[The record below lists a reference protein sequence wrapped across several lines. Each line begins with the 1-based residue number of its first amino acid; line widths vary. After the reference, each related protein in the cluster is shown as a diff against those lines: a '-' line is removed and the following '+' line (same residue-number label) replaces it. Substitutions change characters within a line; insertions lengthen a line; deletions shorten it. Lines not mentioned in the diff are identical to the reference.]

1 MLGSGRA
8 MPRTGP
14 SERDR
19 EARRLAA
26 FASIAASLAHSE
38 DLDRALPQALQATLD
53 ALRLEA
59 GGIYLLDEVTG
70 DLRATQHHFGLPAD
84 LPDAVQRFRRG
95 EAVMGRAID
104 SVRPVVVPDIAAAP
118 DAREAARQSGLR
130 SLVLVPL
137 YARGRA
143 VGMMP
148 VGGYAVREFAEDE
161 IELLAAVGGM
171 LGAAIDNARLVR
183 RSRRHLAQVQALW
196 EIDKA
201 IVEDRDLTE
210 VFGTI
215 ARAASRL
222 SGGEAVIVLLDGN
235 EDVHVP
241 GGERSRAFELLGDP
255 PALAGTP
262 LAAYLARAAPTAVR
276 LGREDERRAIV
287 VPLAA
292 GGRTL
297 GGLVVVESAAS
308 WEEEDLTTLGTL
320 GRRAAVALTKADAR
334 QAEDRRAGQ
343 LALLAGASE
352 IAASTLDVDVLLGAI
367 ARYVQRSF
375 GYYSVAVYLV
385 KPEGR
390 DALLAG
396 AAGAAASA
404 MPKGHRMAFGHGII
418 GWVAE
423 HGEHILASDVRREAR
438 FVPSAL
444 SATLSELA
452 VPVRLTGQ
460 VVAVLNVESDRVD
473 AFDEGDVVALDGI
486 ASQVASAIQNARL
499 FDEKVRALRNLEILQ
514 EITNVLNSE
523 LELDVLLERIARR
536 SVEAVRPAQM
546 GAVLLYD
553 GEALRV
559 RSSFGYLQPAVL
571 GTVRLTFHEGLPGS
585 VFVSGHGRLV
595 GSGAGERRRPVR
607 HPAFREAAG
616 NVDPRSALCVPIA
629 LPQEKLGVLLLE
641 STTGSDDFEIDD
653 LRFAATLAAQAAI
666 AIGNALRL
674 RRIVAMDRQRQ
685 EYLSN
690 VSHELRSPLT
700 VIQGYLEALANGG
713 EGSEQAAHYLRVALE
728 QTQRLGRM
736 IDEVLHVSQLEQ
748 GMAQRHVTWTPVSL
762 TDVLRTVV
770 LTLRQEAS
778 VKGLQLTT
786 AIAAEVPVLAGDEGL
801 LQSLAFH
808 LVENAVKFTPAG
820 GKVDVGLEA
829 NSDEVVLRVRDDGI
843 GIGPEFHDRIF
854 EKFFMV
860 DAGPSKAHAGAGIGL
875 FVVKEVVAIHGGTI
889 RVESSSGQGAL
900 FEVRLPLRPTD

>member
-1 MLGSGRA
+1 MTRI
-8 MPRTGP
+8 GP

-26 FASIAASLAHSE
+26 FASIAAGLAHSE
-38 DLDRALPQALQATLD
+38 DLERALSQALRSTLD
-53 ALRLEA
+53 ALDLEA
-59 GGIYLLDEVTG
+59 GGIYLLDEG
-70 DLRATQHHFGLPAD
+70 SGELRATEHHFGLP
-84 LPDAVQRFRRG
+84 PDYPPAVARFRRG
-95 EAVMGRAID
+95 EAPIGRALD
-104 SVRPVVVPDIAAAP
+104 AVRPVVVPDIAAIA
-118 DAREAARQSGLR
+118 DAREATRQSGLR
-130 SLVLVPL
+130 SVVFVPL

-148 VGGYAVREFAEDE
+148 VGAYAVRPFAEDE
-161 IELLAAVGGM
+161 VELLAAVGGM
-171 LGAAIDNARLVR
+171 LGAAIDNARLVQ

-201 IVEDRDLTE
+201 IVEERDLTE
-210 VFGTI
+210 IFGTI

-235 EDVHVP
+235 EDVQVA
-241 GGERSRAFELLGDP
+241 GGERLRALELLGDP
-255 PALAGTP
+255 PTLAGTP
-262 LAAYLARAAPTAVR
+262 LAQYLARAAPTSVR
-276 LGREDERRAIV
+276 LGHDDDGRRAIV

-297 GGLVVVESAAS
+297 GGLVVVESSSAA
-308 WEEEDLTTLGTL
+308 WEEADLTTLGTL
-320 GRRAAVALTKADAR
+320 GRRAAVALTKAGAR
-334 QAEDRRAGQ
+334 QAEERRAGQ

-352 IAASTLDVDVLLGAI
+352 IAASTLDVDALLGAI

-375 GYYSVAVYLV
+375 GYYSVSVYLV
-385 KPEGR
+385 RP
-390 DALLAG
+390 DAREAYLVG
-396 AAGAAASA
+396 ASGGAASA

-423 HGEHILASDVRREAR
+423 HGEHILASDVRREPR
-438 FVPSAL
+438 FLPSSL
-444 SATLSELA
+444 TATLSELA

-486 ASQVASAIQNARL
+486 AAQVGSAIQNARL

-553 GEALRV
+553 GESLRV
-559 RSSFGYLQPAVL
+559 RSSFGYLQPAAL
-571 GTVRLTFHEGLPGS
+571 GVVRLAFHEGLPGS

-595 GSGAGERRRPVR
+595 GSGSGERRRPVR
-607 HPAFREAAG
+607 HRAFREAAG
-616 NVDPRSALCVPIA
+616 NIDPRSALCVPIA

-674 RRIVAMDRQRQ
+674 QRMVEMDRQRQ

-700 VIQGYLEALANGG
+700 VIQGYLEALADGGG
-713 EGSEQAAHYLRVALE
+713 EGDQAAHYLRVAQE

-748 GMAQRHVTWTPVSL
+748 GMAQRHLAWAPVSL
-762 TDVLRTVV
+762 ADTVRNVLQTH
-770 LTLRQEAS
+770 RQEAG
-778 VKGLQLTT
+778 VKGLRLSS
-786 AIAAEVPVLAGDEGL
+786 AISAEVPVLAGDERL
-801 LQSLAFH
+801 LQGLVFH
-808 LVENAVKFTPAG
+808 LVENAVKFTPPG
-820 GKVDVGLEA
+820 GRVEVGLEA
-829 NSDEVVLRVRDDGI
+829 NSDEVVLRVQDDGI
-843 GIGPEFHDRIF
+843 GIGPEFHERIF

-875 FVVKEVVAIHGGTI
+875 FLVKEVVAIHGGAI
-889 RVESSSGQGAL
+889 RVESAPGQGAL
-900 FEVRLPLRPTD
+900 FEVRLPLRPSD

>member
-1 MLGSGRA
+1 MTRI
-8 MPRTGP
+8 GP

-38 DLDRALPQALQATLD
+38 DLESALSQALRATLE
-53 ALRLEA
+53 ALNLEA
-59 GGIYLLDEVTG
+59 GGIYLLDESSG
-70 DLRATQHHFGLPAD
+70 ELHATDHHLGLP
-84 LPDAVQRFRRG
+84 PEYPQAVARFRRG
-95 EAVMGRAID
+95 EGPIGRALD
-104 SVRPVVVPDIAAAP
+104 AVHPVVVADISATI
-118 DAREAARQSGLR
+118 DAREATRQSGLR
-130 SLVLVPL
+130 SCVFVPL

-148 VGGYAVREFAEDE
+148 VGGYSVRAFPEDE
-161 IELLAAVGGM
+161 VELLAAVGGM
-171 LGAAIDNARLVR
+171 LGAAIDNARLVQ

-201 IVEDRDLTE
+201 IVEDRELTE

-241 GGERSRAFELLGDP
+241 GGERSRALELLGDP
-255 PALAGTP
+255 PTLAGTP
-262 LAAYLARAAPTAVR
+262 LAAYLARAAPTSVR
-276 LGREDERRAIV
+276 LGPEEDGRRAIV

-292 GGRTL
+292 GGRTM
-297 GGLVVVESAAS
+297 GGLVVVESTTN

-352 IAASTLDVDVLLGAI
+352 IAASTLDVDALLGAI

-375 GYYSVAVYLV
+375 GYYSVSIYLV
-385 KPEGR
+385 KP
-390 DALLAG
+390 DAREAHLAG
-396 AAGAAASA
+396 ASGGAASV
-404 MPKGHRMAFGHGII
+404 MPKGHRMAFGYGII

-423 HGEHILASDVRREAR
+423 HGEHILASDVRREPR
-438 FVPSAL
+438 FVPSSL
-444 SATLSELA
+444 TATLSEVA

-473 AFDEGDVVALDGI
+473 GFDEGDVVALDGI
-486 ASQVASAIQNARL
+486 AAQVASAIQNARL

-553 GEALRV
+553 GESLRV
-559 RSSFGYLQPAVL
+559 RSSFGYLQPAAL
-571 GTVRLTFHEGLPGS
+571 GAVRLTFHEGLPGS
-585 VFVSGHGRLV
+585 VFVSGHGRLI
-595 GSGAGERRRPVR
+595 GSGSGERRRPVR
-607 HPAFREAAG
+607 HPGFREAAG
-616 NVDPRSALCVPIA
+616 HVDPRSALCVPIA

-674 RRIVAMDRQRQ
+674 RRIVEMDRQRQ

-700 VIQGYLEALANGG
+700 VIQGYLEALAGGGG
-713 EGSEQAAHYLRVALE
+713 EAEQAAHYLRVAQE

-748 GMAQRHVTWTPVSL
+748 GIAQRHVAWAPVSL
-762 TDVLRTVV
+762 ADAVRAVV
-770 LTLRQEAS
+770 QTHRQEVS
-778 VKGLQLTT
+778 VKGVQLT
-786 AIAAEVPVLAGDEGL
+786 ASISGEVPVLAGDERL
-801 LQSLAFH
+801 LQSLVFH
-808 LVENAVKFTPAG
+808 LVENAVKFTPPG
-820 GKVDVGLEA
+820 GKIDVALEA
-829 NSDEVVLRVRDDGI
+829 THEEVVLRVRDDGI
-843 GIGPEFHDRIF
+843 GIAPEFHERIF

-860 DAGPSKAHAGAGIGL
+860 DAGPAKAHAGAGIGL

-889 RVESSSGQGAL
+889 RVESRPGGGAL
-900 FEVRLPLRPTD
+900 FEVRLPLQPSE

>member
-1 MLGSGRA
+1 MTRI
-8 MPRTGP
+8 GP

-38 DLDRALPQALQATLD
+38 DLERALPEALRTTLD
-53 ALRLEA
+53 ALHLEA
-59 GGIYLLDEVTG
+59 GGLYLLDDATG
-70 DLRATQHHFGLPAD
+70 ELRATPHHFGLP
-84 LPDAVQRFRRG
+84 PDYPQAVQRFRRG
-95 EAVMGRAID
+95 EAFLGRAID
-104 SVRPVVVPDIAAAP
+104 SVRPVVVPDIAATP
-118 DAREAARQSGLR
+118 DAREATRQSGLR
-130 SLVLVPL
+130 SIVFVPL

-143 VGMMP
+143 VGLMP
-148 VGGYAVREFAEDE
+148 VGGYAVREFEEDE
-161 IELLAAVGGM
+161 VELLAAVGGM
-171 LGAAIDNARLVR
+171 LGAAIDNARLVQ

-201 IVEDRDLTE
+201 IVEDRELTE
-210 VFGTI
+210 VFATI

-222 SGGEAVIVLLDGN
+222 SGGEAVIVLLDGT
-235 EDVHVP
+235 EDVHVS
-241 GGERSRAFELLGDP
+241 GGERSRALELLGDP
-255 PALAGTP
+255 PTLAGTP
-262 LAAYLARAAPTAVR
+262 LAAFLARAAPTTVR
-276 LGREDERRAIV
+276 LGDDERRRAIV

-297 GGLVVVESAAS
+297 GGLVVVEPAVA
-308 WEEEDLTTLGTL
+308 WEEADLTTLGTL

-352 IAASTLDVDVLLGAI
+352 IAASTLDVDALLGAI

-375 GYYSVAVYLV
+375 GYYSVSIYLV
-385 KPEGR
+385 KT
-390 DALLAG
+390 DAREAHLAG
-396 AAGAAASA
+396 AAGGAASA
-404 MPKGHRMAFGHGII
+404 MSKGHHMAFGHGMI

-423 HGEHILASDVRREAR
+423 HGQHILASDVRREPR
-438 FVPSAL
+438 FVPSDL
-444 SATLSELA
+444 TATLSELA
-452 VPVRLTGQ
+452 VPVRLAGQ

-499 FDEKVRALRNLEILQ
+499 FEEKVRALRNLEILQ

-553 GEALRV
+553 GESLRV
-559 RSSFGYLQPAVL
+559 RSSFGYLQPAAL
-571 GTVRLTFHEGLPGS
+571 GEVRLAFHEGLPGS

-595 GSGAGERRRPVR
+595 GSGSGERRRLVR

-616 NVDPRSALCVPIA
+616 GADLRSALCVPIA

-641 STTGSDDFEIDD
+641 STTSSDDFEIDD

-674 RRIVAMDRQRQ
+674 RRIVEMDRQRQ

-700 VIQGYLEALANGG
+700 VIQGYLEALAVGGG
-713 EGSEQAAHYLRVALE
+713 EGEQAAHYLRVAQE

-748 GMAQRHVTWTPVSL
+748 GIAQRHVVWTPVSL
-762 TDVLRTVV
+762 TDILRSVL

-778 VKGLQLTT
+778 VKGLQLTS
-786 AIAAEVPVLAGDEGL
+786 AIAGEVPVLAGDEGL

-820 GKVDVGLEA
+820 GKIDVGLEA

-843 GIGPEFHDRIF
+843 GIAPEFHDRIF

-875 FVVKEVVAIHGGTI
+875 FVAKEVVAIHGGTI
-889 RVESSSGQGAL
+889 RVDSSPGQGAS
-900 FEVRLPLRPTD
+900 FEVHLPLRPSE

>member
-1 MLGSGRA
+1 MTRI
-8 MPRTGP
+8 GP

-38 DLDRALPQALQATLD
+38 DLERALSEALRATLD
-53 ALRLEA
+53 ALQLEA

-70 DLRATQHHFGLPAD
+70 ELRATPHHFGLP
-84 LPDAVQRFRRG
+84 PDYPEAVQRFRRG
-95 EAVMGRAID
+95 EAFLGRAMD
-104 SVRPVVVPDIAAAP
+104 SVRPVVVADIAATP
-118 DAREAARQSGLR
+118 DARPATRQSGLR
-130 SLVLVPL
+130 SIVFVPL

-148 VGGYAVREFAEDE
+148 VGCYVVRDFAEDE
-161 IELLAAVGGM
+161 VELLAAVGGM
-171 LGAAIDNARLVR
+171 LGAAIDNARLVQ

-222 SGGEAVIVLLDGN
+222 SGGEAVIILLDGN
-235 EDVHVP
+235 EDVHVS
-241 GGERSRAFELLGDP
+241 GGDRSRALELLGDP
-255 PALAGTP
+255 PTLAGTP
-262 LAAYLARAAPTAVR
+262 LAAFLARAAPTTVR
-276 LGREDERRAIV
+276 LGHDDEQRRAIV

-297 GGLVVVESAAS
+297 GGLVVVESAVS
-308 WEEEDLTTLGTL
+308 WEEADLTTLGTL

-352 IAASTLDVDVLLGAI
+352 IAASTLDVDALLGAI

-375 GYYSVAVYLV
+375 GYYSVSIYLV
-385 KPEGR
+385 KP
-390 DALLAG
+390 DAREAHLAG
-396 AAGAAASA
+396 ASGGAASA
-404 MPKGHRMAFGHGII
+404 MPKGHRMTFGHGII

-423 HGEHILASDVRREAR
+423 HGEHILASDVRREPR

-486 ASQVASAIQNARL
+486 ASQVGSAIQNARL

-553 GEALRV
+553 GEVLRV
-559 RSSFGYLQPAVL
+559 RSSFGYLQPAAL
-571 GTVRLTFHEGLPGS
+571 GAVRLTFHEGLPGS

-595 GSGAGERRRPVR
+595 GSGSGERRRPLR

-674 RRIVAMDRQRQ
+674 RRIVEMDRQRQ

-700 VIQGYLEALANGG
+700 VIQGYLEALAAGGG
-713 EGSEQAAHYLRVALE
+713 EGEQAAHYLRVAQE

-762 TDVLRTVV
+762 GDILRSVL

-778 VKGLQLTT
+778 VKGLQLTS
-786 AIAAEVPVLAGDEGL
+786 AIAGEVPVLAGDEGL

-808 LVENAVKFTPAG
+808 LVENAVKFTAAG
-820 GKVDVGLEA
+820 GKVDVSLEA
-829 NSDEVVLRVRDDGI
+829 NSDEVVLRVRDHGI
-843 GIGPEFHDRIF
+843 GIAPEFHDRIF

-860 DAGPSKAHAGAGIGL
+860 DAGPSKTHAGAGIGL
-875 FVVKEVVAIHGGTI
+875 FVAKEVVAIHGGTI
-889 RVESSSGQGAL
+889 RVESSAGQGAL

>member
-1 MLGSGRA
+1 MTRI
-8 MPRTGP
+8 GP

-26 FASIAASLAHSE
+26 FASIAAGLAHSE
-38 DLDRALPQALQATLD
+38 DLERALSQALRSTLD
-53 ALRLEA
+53 ALDLEA
-59 GGIYLLDEVTG
+59 GGIYLLDEG
-70 DLRATQHHFGLPAD
+70 SGELRATEHHFGLP
-84 LPDAVQRFRRG
+84 PDYPPAVARFRRG
-95 EAVMGRAID
+95 EAPIGRALD
-104 SVRPVVVPDIAAAP
+104 AVRPVVVPDIAAIA
-118 DAREAARQSGLR
+118 DAREATRQSGLR
-130 SLVLVPL
+130 SVVFVPL

-148 VGGYAVREFAEDE
+148 VGAYAVRPFAEDE
-161 IELLAAVGGM
+161 VELLAAVGGM
-171 LGAAIDNARLVR
+171 LGAAIDNARLVQ

-201 IVEDRDLTE
+201 IVEERDLTE
-210 VFGTI
+210 IFGTI

-235 EDVHVP
+235 EDVQVA
-241 GGERSRAFELLGDP
+241 GGERLRALELLGDP
-255 PALAGTP
+255 PTLAGTP
-262 LAAYLARAAPTAVR
+262 LAQYLARAAPTSVR
-276 LGREDERRAIV
+276 LGHDDDGRRAIV

-297 GGLVVVESAAS
+297 GGLVVVESSAA
-308 WEEEDLTTLGTL
+308 WEEADLTTLGTL
-320 GRRAAVALTKADAR
+320 GRRAAVALTKAGAR
-334 QAEDRRAGQ
+334 QAEERRAGQ

-352 IAASTLDVDVLLGAI
+352 IAASTLDVDALLGAI

-375 GYYSVAVYLV
+375 GYYSVSVYLV
-385 KPEGR
+385 RP
-390 DALLAG
+390 DAREAYLVG
-396 AAGAAASA
+396 ASGGAASA

-423 HGEHILASDVRREAR
+423 HGEHILASDVRREPR
-438 FVPSAL
+438 FLPSSL
-444 SATLSELA
+444 TATLSELA

-486 ASQVASAIQNARL
+486 AAQVASAIQNARL

-553 GEALRV
+553 GESLRV
-559 RSSFGYLQPAVL
+559 RSSFGYLQPAAL
-571 GTVRLTFHEGLPGS
+571 GAVQLAFHEGLPGS

-595 GSGAGERRRPVR
+595 GSGSGERRRPVR
-607 HPAFREAAG
+607 HRAFREAAG
-616 NVDPRSALCVPIA
+616 NIDPRSALCVPIA

-674 RRIVAMDRQRQ
+674 QRMVEMDRQRQ

-700 VIQGYLEALANGG
+700 VIQGYLEALADGGG
-713 EGSEQAAHYLRVALE
+713 EGDQAAHYLRVAQE

-748 GMAQRHVTWTPVSL
+748 GMAQRHLAWAPVSL
-762 TDVLRTVV
+762 ADTVRNVLQTH
-770 LTLRQEAS
+770 RQEAG
-778 VKGLQLTT
+778 VKGLRLSS
-786 AIAAEVPVLAGDEGL
+786 AISAEVPVLAGDERL
-801 LQSLAFH
+801 LQGLVFH
-808 LVENAVKFTPAG
+808 LVENAVKFTPPG
-820 GKVDVGLEA
+820 GRVEVGLEA
-829 NSDEVVLRVRDDGI
+829 NSDEVVLRVQDDGI
-843 GIGPEFHDRIF
+843 GIGPEFHERIF

-875 FVVKEVVAIHGGTI
+875 FLVKEVVAIHGGAI
-889 RVESSSGQGAL
+889 RVESTPGQGAL
-900 FEVRLPLRPTD
+900 FEVRLPLRPSD

>member
-1 MLGSGRA
+1 MTRI
-8 MPRTGP
+8 GP

-26 FASIAASLAHSE
+26 FASVAASLAHSE
-38 DLDRALPQALQATLD
+38 DLDRGLSQALRATLD
-53 ALRLEA
+53 ALHLEA
-59 GGIYLLDEVTG
+59 GGIYILDESSG
-70 DLRATQHHFGLPAD
+70 ELRATEHHFGLP
-84 LPDAVQRFRRG
+84 PDYPEAVARFRRG
-95 EAVMGRAID
+95 EAVIGRAID
-104 SVRPVVVPDIAAAP
+104 AVRPVVVPDIAATA
-118 DAREAARQSGLR
+118 DAREATKQSGLR
-130 SLVLVPL
+130 SVVFVPL

-148 VGGYAVREFAEDE
+148 VGAYAVREFAEDE
-161 IELLAAVGGM
+161 IELLGAVGGM
-171 LGAAIDNARLVR
+171 LGAAIDNARLVQ

-201 IVEDRDLTE
+201 IVEDRELTE

-222 SGGEAVIVLLDGN
+222 SGGEAVIVLLDGS
-235 EDVHVP
+235 EEVQVP
-241 GGERSRAFELLGDP
+241 PGSERSRALELLGDP
-255 PALAGTP
+255 PTLAGTP
-262 LAAYLARAAPTAVR
+262 LAAYLARAAPSTVR
-276 LGREDERRAIV
+276 LGREDERRRAIV

-297 GGLVVVESAAS
+297 GGLVVVESETV

-352 IAASTLDVDVLLGAI
+352 IAASTLDVSALLGAI

-375 GYYSVAVYLV
+375 GYYSVSVYLV
-385 KPEGR
+385 NP
-390 DALLAG
+390 DAREAHLAG
-396 AAGAAASA
+396 ASGGAASA
-404 MPKGHRMAFGHGII
+404 MPKGHRMSFGHGII

-438 FVPSAL
+438 FLPSAL
-444 SATLSELA
+444 TATLSELA

-486 ASQVASAIQNARL
+486 AAQVAAAIQNARL

-553 GEALRV
+553 GESLRV
-559 RSSFGYLQPAVL
+559 RSSFGYLHPEAL
-571 GTVRLTFHEGLPGS
+571 GAVRLAFHEGLPGG

-595 GSGAGERRRPVR
+595 GSGSGERRRPVR

-641 STTGSDDFEIDD
+641 STTGPDDFEIDD

-674 RRIVAMDRQRQ
+674 RRIVEMDRHRQ

-700 VIQGYLEALANGG
+700 VIQGYLEALAEAGG
-713 EGSEQAAHYLRVALE
+713 GDQAAHYLRVAQE

-748 GMAQRHVTWTPVSL
+748 GKAQRHVAWAPVSL
-762 TDVLRTVV
+762 AETVRSVLGAHK
-770 LTLRQEAS
+770 QEAYA
-778 VKGLQLTT
+778 KGLQLTSS
-786 AIAAEVPVLAGDEGL
+786 IAGEVPVLAGDEGL
-801 LQSLAFH
+801 LQSLVFH
-808 LVENAVKFTPAG
+808 LVENAVKFTRPG
-820 GKVDVGLEA
+820 GKVDVALEA
-829 NSDEVVLRVRDDGI
+829 THEEVVLRVQDDGI
-843 GIGPEFHDRIF
+843 GIAPEFHERIF

-860 DAGPSKAHAGAGIGL
+860 DAGPAKAHAGAGIGL
-875 FVVKEVVAIHGGTI
+875 FVVKEVVAIHGGAI
-889 RVESSSGQGAL
+889 RVESSPGGGAL
-900 FEVRLPLRPTD
+900 FEVRLPLRPSD